1 MRQNRKYIS
10 PYHPLPYPLLLGE
23 DNDDKDGNIGHPLP
37 RPLPLGEDKDGND
50 DEINN
55 SLPDRSP
62 QGDDKASIN
71 ANETEGSYL
80 LHGDDKLGHKTE
92 LSVHGNFI
100 NIELLLMR

>member
-1 MRQNRKYIS
+1 MSKYIS

-23 DNDDKDGNIGHPLP
+23 DNDDKDGIIGHPLP

-62 QGDDKASIN
+62 PASKI
-71 ANETEGSYL
+71 EFD
-80 LHGDDKLGHKTE
+80 LHSLIAGA
-92 LSVHGNFI
+92 
-100 NIELLLMR
+100 